1 MDTNKFIIQ
10 SCINVSFNS
19 PKESIPA
26 GFLNELIVF
35 SIASRLPA
43 HPLWSIH
50 LTVVF
55 VSQSVDKIGENNV
68 VESSIKKI
76 FNNFFILFCII

>member
-26 GFLNELIVF
+26 AFLNELIVF
-35 SIASRLPA
+35 SITSRLPA

-68 VESSIKKI
+68 VESSIKK
-76 FNNFFILFCII
+76 NF